1 MVHTTFLNQKK
12 NEQDT
17 CGGQRARSLRE
28 SLEEASDGW
37 ERFKK
42 RIRGTSCGR
51 RVEVRIRSDDDE
63 VFFFLYFLCNV
74 PAELTRA
81 MTSQQSV
88 RAHMG
93 QWAGVV
99 IKIKLSR
106 F

>member
-42 RIRGTSCGR
+42 RIRGTSYGSER
-51 RVEVRIRSDDDE
+51 RQMEKSRSP
-63 VFFFLYFLCNV
+63 Y
-74 PAELTRA
+74 
-81 MTSQQSV
+81 
-88 RAHMG
+88 
-93 QWAGVV
+93 
-99 IKIKLSR
+99 
-106 F
+106 